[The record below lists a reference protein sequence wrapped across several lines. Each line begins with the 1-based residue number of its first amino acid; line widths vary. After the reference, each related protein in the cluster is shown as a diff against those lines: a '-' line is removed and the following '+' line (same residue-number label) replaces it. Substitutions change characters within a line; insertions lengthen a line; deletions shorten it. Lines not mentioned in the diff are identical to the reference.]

1 MLLETLASVVMSL
14 EASDSVNILRE
25 SPCVCVTLQNDL
37 IRSLIWPHHLKQYNC
52 IPQIKVFFNIS

>member
-25 SPCVCVTLQNDL
+25 SPCVCPTPERLNKVSNLTP
-37 IRSLIWPHHLKQYNC
+37 S
-52 IPQIKVFFNIS
+52 PQAI